1 MLTPDVIDAIAD
13 SAVEY
18 GKRMERESPVTMIED
33 QLNDVKAA
41 IRNLLKAIEE
51 GILTASTKNRMR
63 DLEDEQADLQR
74 QLLAAQATLVTI
86 DKPKVVAWLTQLQR
100 GNIEDRDYLETL
112 INTFVTAIY
121 VYDDTLKVIFT
132 YSGGG
137 ADVPLSAIT
146 DADAAELSASH
157 AVRVA
162 SSLGHQKHHDIY
174 RGVFF
179 SLSSSTASVPQHD
192 LFLRRM
198 RQFSQA
204 LQLAQ
209 HMGRRK
215 GRYIVVF

>member
-1 MLTPDVIDAIAD
+1 
-13 SAVEY
+13 
-18 GKRMERESPVTMIED
+18 MERESPVTMIED

-63 DLEDEQADLQR
+63 ELEDEQADLQR
-74 QLLAAQATLVTI
+74 QLLAAQAALVTI
-86 DKPKVVAWLTQLQR
+86 DKPKVVAWLTQLRR

-157 AVRVA
+157 AVRVT
-162 SSLGHQKHHDIY
+162 SSLGHQKKHHDLR
-174 RGVFF
+174 RGVFLF
-179 SLSSSTASVPQHD
+179 SLFPCAISIPQHP
-192 LFLRRM
+192 FLPRRM
-198 RQFSQA
+198 LQFGQA

-209 HMGRRK
+209 HVGRRK
-215 GRYIVVF
+215 GGDIVVF

>member
-18 GKRMERESPVTMIED
+18 GKRMERESPVTMIEE
-33 QLNDVKAA
+33 QLNDVNAA

-63 DLEDEQADLQR
+63 ELEDEQADLQR

-162 SSLGHQKHHDIY
+162 SSLGHQKHHDVC

-179 SLSSSTASVPQHD
+179 SHPFPSISTTARSFPSAD
-192 LFLRRM
+192 
-198 RQFSQA
+198 A
-204 LQLAQ
+204 P
-209 HMGRRK
+209 
-215 GRYIVVF
+215 I